1 MVDQRELVTQ
11 RVLSTIHRNSLLIR
25 GSTESG
31 RTAILMQLR
40 HKLAAANQP
49 EAVFYPVYV
58 DLRDV
63 PEPEL
68 FFRVSEAVHDQLN
81 YARSERGNGKDHPY
95 SHRDLAADFRRIVVS
110 LRSHSRSEA
119 RLVLLV
125 DGIDRLNTCNPRT
138 TQRVRSLFMAGL
150 AENLV
155 MVATAEAIDRHW
167 EQESSPWYNFFEELE
182 IDSVE
187 RSRSDRDRMQ
197 PDDPR

>member
-1 MVDQRELVTQ
+1 
-11 RVLSTIHRNSLLIR
+11 
-25 GSTESG
+25 
-31 RTAILMQLR
+31 
-40 HKLAAANQP
+40 
-49 EAVFYPVYV
+49 
-58 DLRDV
+58 V

-68 FFRVSEAVHDQLN
+68 FLRVSEAVHEQLDF
-81 YARSERGNGKDHPY
+81 ARSERGNGKDQPY

-110 LRSHSRSEA
+110 LRSQSRCAA

-182 IDSVE
+182 LGSSDE
-187 RSRSDRDRMQ
+187 PGSDRDRMQ
-197 PDDPR
+197 ADDPG